1 MVVKY
6 DFSSFSEFAALR
18 DSMQKDILKAC
29 PQSAKL
35 LFVALNEAVN
45 NAIFHG
51 YEQQAG
57 QPTPVEVILE
67 KNSTEFCMTVR
78 HHGSGF
84 RREAVQ
90 KAEDDLVEHGRGIE
104 IIKMCTDD
112 FCYNECGNEL
122 IMRKFIA

>member
-1 MVVKY
+1 MVTYV
-6 DFSSFSEFAALR
+6 FSSLSEFAKFR
-18 DSMQKDILKAC
+18 NDIQQDILKVC

-51 YEQQAG
+51 YDQQAG

-67 KNSTEFCMTVR
+67 KKSTEFCMIVR

-84 RREAVQ
+84 RRDAIK
-90 KAEDDLVEHGRGIE
+90 KANDDLVDHGRGIE

-112 FCYNECGNEL
+112 FCYNEYGNEL
-122 IMRKFIA
+122 VMRKFIA